1 MSVFIFLF
9 GWILG
14 TILVYLLH
22 QYYSQPPLS
31 YTKPSKDPEGFPEK
45 ASTILSF
52 NPFTISAIGLIYGIL
67 LCTIFNSLSAS
78 EAVLTVI
85 WLTSGYLLSITDLI
99 DYSVPA
105 CLLYPGLAAVAAGH
119 LLQGNHI
126 HWHTL
131 LIVLP
136 MFGFVLWGKL
146 GDGDVLLLIGWA
158 PWLAL
163 SELAWLLLIASGLG
177 MVVFAL
183 YYVIWRWPIHHLPFV
198 PFLSLGL
205 CIVRLIPNSL

>member
-14 TILVYLLH
+14 TMLVYLLH

-78 EAVLTVI
+78 EAALTVI

-105 CLLYPGLAAVAAGH
+105 CLLYPGLAAVAVGH

-158 PWLAL
+158 PWLTL

-183 YYVIWRWPIHHLPFV
+183 YYVIWRCPIHHLPFV